1 MYMSSIIIYY
11 IISFT
16 AKYILNLR
24 SNNSDCIQMN
34 IPDADSIFNI
44 EGLLGLLPDL
54 MSVYAKARST
64 VLGPFGVHTQRPKF
78 III

>member
-1 MYMSSIIIYY
+1 
-11 IISFT
+11 
-16 AKYILNLR
+16 
-24 SNNSDCIQMN
+24 MN